1 MIPIRSKG
9 EVKRVKFDLL
19 YLSDRPE
26 LPGDR
31 EICRAAKLDEVFSV
45 FMIDAEK
52 TGNFLGVVSS
62 PLTNPDEISYRQEI
76 LTDFL
81 DHPGLFERIR
91 EVSDEFDRTKRN
103 FMTAKRERMKNSVS
117 GVTGLSP
124 DVMKAGCRVSAG
136 ILCDILGKIRTLAG
150 YSSCGVK
157 SRGLSDFFGKHLE
170 FCGKEEF
177 AKLQKLCG
185 MLEYR
190 ESILPTDVRIKL
202 GDGGVVG
209 AELCEHH
216 FTLKK
221 PEKRSIFRRKEE
233 RAAPP
238 DNGRVAFGTYGR
250 EIYEKLAAIPFSFL
264 ASELDNASGQLLG
277 AFADLSADLDFYECA
292 ISYVGY
298 LKKRGI
304 PVSFPTFGARNI
316 DCLYPPDIIV
326 KCENLADIVP
336 QSIPDTRNIVI
347 YGKNNSGKTVFLT
360 SLAAATLLAQ
370 AGLPVP
376 AKGFGTR
383 IYRRIVILF
392 AGGNDDAPKN
402 DAPPAFG
409 GFEEEVRKVAGLV
422 DSDLSDSLVL
432 FNEPFQT
439 TAYKEGAA
447 GLHGL
452 MRYFSRI
459 GADYVITTHMTAEL
473 FPLMRD
479 GEAAVL
485 EFGTDHVGRIGGK
498 ELR

>member
-1 MIPIRSKG
+1 M
-9 EVKRVKFDLL
+9 KFDLL
-19 YLSDRPE
+19 YLGDRPE
-26 LPGDR
+26 LSGDR

-157 SRGLSDFFGKHLE
+157 SRGLSDFFGKLLE

-177 AKLQKLCG
+177 AKLQRLSGK
-185 MLEYR
+185 LEYR
-190 ESILPTDVRIKL
+190 ESNLPTDLRIKL

-209 AELCEHH
+209 AELCEHR
-216 FTLKK
+216 FTPKK
-221 PEKRSIFRRKEE
+221 PEKRSIFRKKEE

-250 EIYEKLAAIPFSFL
+250 EIYEKLAAMPFSFL
-264 ASELDNASGQLLG
+264 ASELDNATGQLLG

-292 ISYVGY
+292 IYYVGY

-304 PVSFPTFGARNI
+304 PLSFPTFGARNI
-316 DCLYPPDIIV
+316 ECLYPSDMITKI
-326 KCENLADIVP
+326 ENPADIVP
-336 QSIPDTRNIVI
+336 QSLPDTRNILI

-360 SLAAATLLAQ
+360 SLASATLLAQ

-376 AKGFGTR
+376 AESAEMR
-383 IYRRIVILF
+383 IYRRVVILLAGESDRDF
-392 AGGNDDAPKN
+392 AKN
-402 DAPPAFG
+402 APPLSGNAAPLFG
-409 GFEEEVRKVAGLV
+409 GFEEEVRKVAELV

-432 FNEPFQT
+432 INEPFQT

-452 MRYFSRI
+452 MEYFSRI

-479 GEAAVL
+479 GEAAIL

-498 ELR
+498 GIK